1 MTVTPDFFYG
11 TITNALSHQE
21 EADRIP
27 TAEACVVFLGQLATG
42 SAAQSYEKWANHFT
56 ALGGMYAE
64 AIATIEASRGGS

>member
-21 EADRIP
+21 ESDRIP

-42 SAAQSYEKWANHFT
+42 SAAQAYAKWADHFT
-56 ALGGMYAE
+56 ALGGLFADG
-64 AIATIEASRGGS
+64 IAAIEASR